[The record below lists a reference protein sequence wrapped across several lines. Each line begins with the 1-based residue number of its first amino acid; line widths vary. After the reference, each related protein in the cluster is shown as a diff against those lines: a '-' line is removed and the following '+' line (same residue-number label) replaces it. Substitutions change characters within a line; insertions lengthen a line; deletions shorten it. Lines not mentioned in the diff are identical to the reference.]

1 MAFLIV
7 TMVSILVMALGV
19 LGLAS
24 PAAMMAF
31 VSRWESRTGLWVA
44 AIVRVIFGVALWFA
58 APASRAAGVL
68 RVLAVVS
75 VAAACVLPLL
85 GVSRVQSI
93 LVWWSRRSPAFV
105 RTWSAA
111 AFVCGAFLLWS
122 VVG

>member
-7 TMVSILVMALGV
+7 TMVSILVMALGI

-31 VSRWESRTGLWVA
+31 VSHWESRTGLWVA

-58 APASRAAGVL
+58 APASRAVGVL
-68 RVLAVVS
+68 RVVAVVS
-75 VAAACVLPLL
+75 VAAAFVLPLV
-85 GVSRVQSI
+85 GVSRVQSF
-93 LVWWSRRSPAFV
+93 LAWWARRSPTFV

-111 AFVCGAFLLWS
+111 AFIFGVFLLWS